1 MTLPLTAVTM
11 TVTPDASGRA
21 LLDVACRQ
29 LCCDTGLGA
38 DAADRLCRA
47 LADALPE
54 AGPRASEW
62 CVTFDCTDGHLRLA
76 LQGQVIAEE

>member
-11 TVTPDASGRA
+11 TVTPDAPGRA
-21 LLDVACRQ
+21 LLEVACRQ

-38 DAADRLCRA
+38 TAADRLCRS

-54 AGPRASEW
+54 TGHRAPEW
-62 CVTFDCTDGHLRLA
+62 CVTFDCTDGHLRIA
-76 LQGQVIAEE
+76 LQGQVVAEE